1 MKKVVSIGG
10 GTGSYTVLTGL
21 KKKDL
26 DLTAVVTCAD
36 SGGSTGRLRDEFGFL
51 PVGDFRMALVALADT
66 NGDNDVLRE
75 LFLYRFEKGLGL
87 RGHNFGN
94 LLLTALT
101 DIFGSEN
108 RAFEYASRILRVR
121 GKVLPITNE
130 PITLIAEYENGKIII
145 GENHIDEPHIKH
157 DGTKRIINLTVQP
170 KTRMNKGTKKA
181 ILEADLIVLGPGDLF
196 TSTIA
201 NLVVSGVS
209 SNITKAKAKIVFVV
223 SLINKYGQTYRFNV
237 SDYVAAIKKYLGAY
251 PDYVIINTDTLPE
264 KTLERYKGEKGF
276 PPNDDLKE
284 TKKYKIIRKS
294 LLTGDVIKR
303 KSGDTVKRSLI
314 RHDSDKLAE
323 VLMTLL

>member
-36 SGGSTGRLRDEFGFL
+36 SGGSTGRLRDEFGHL

-101 DIFGSEN
+101 DIFNSEN
-108 RAFEYASRILRVR
+108 RAFEYASSILRVK

-145 GENHIDEPHIKH
+145 GENHIDEPHTKH
-157 DGTKRIINLTVQP
+157 DGTKRIVNLSVQP

-181 ILEADLIVLGPGDLF
+181 ILGADLIVLGPGDLF

-209 SNITKAKAKIVFVV
+209 SNINKSKAKIVFVV
-223 SLINKYGQTYRFNV
+223 SLINKYGQTYGFKV

-251 PDYVIINTDTLPE
+251 PDCVVINTDKLPKNTL
-264 KTLERYKGEKGF
+264 KKYKEEKGF
-276 PPNDDLKE
+276 PPEDDLKD
-284 TKKYKIIRKS
+284 TKKFIIIRKS
-294 LLTGDVIKR
+294 LLAGDIIKRNSGDV
-303 KSGDTVKRSLI
+303 VKRSLI
-314 RHDSDKLAE
+314 RHDSDKLAG
-323 VLMTLL
+323 VLAGLL